1 MHRDL
6 LNWEQALKLA
16 TRLAIEEI
24 PYISKE
30 YALQL
35 EFTFAMSDVLIC
47 SVAHIVCSGQYF
59 DALGTYERAVTN
71 IAKVLPP
78 HKTKISLESFVFLI
92 LFVSGPRTQRP
103 VQGGYRAHGDPHR
116 RHQTV
121 RPLADVVYLS
131 SLVFLGASSLP
142 SN

>member
-1 MHRDL
+1 MNSSTPKEALNMHRDL

-35 EFTFAMSDVLIC
+35 EFTFAVSDVPIY

-78 HKTKISLESFVFLI
+78 HKTKISFVIIFCSSSFSSQDRVHNDQCKAGIARMVTRTGDIKRF
-92 LFVSGPRTQRP
+92 GPLLMS
-103 VQGGYRAHGDPHR
+103 YI
-116 RHQTV
+116 
-121 RPLADVVYLS
+121 
-131 SLVFLGASSLP
+131 
-142 SN
+142 